1 MENQSIELGDEPRAV
16 LVGMQ
21 IEFRRAGHEPVTI
34 TLTEKHVWKA
44 KVWQWPTAVLLA
56 NAICEELPDGLV

>member
-21 IEFRRAGHEPVTI
+21 IEFRRAGHEPATI
-34 TLTEKHVWKA
+34 ALTEKHVWKA